1 MNATGGM
8 AERFKAAVLKTVD
21 REVRGFE
28 SLSLRQPPYG
38 AEAVHRSF
46 RHNTANEGGRLASQ
60 PSMRRLP
67 AEVHYGIP
75 DQGGLI
81 KTAGASR
88 LR

>member
-1 MNATGGM
+1 
-8 AERFKAAVLKTVD
+8 
-21 REVRGFE
+21 
-28 SLSLRQPPYG
+28 
-38 AEAVHRSF
+38 
-46 RHNTANEGGRLASQ
+46 LASQ